1 MGNSNNDVMKS
12 IMQIIDHDVNG
23 EKSVTVIIEGGIS
36 VTLKYGNYPIYTR
49 EEAIDEAYQLALKK

>member
-1 MGNSNNDVMKS
+1 MKS